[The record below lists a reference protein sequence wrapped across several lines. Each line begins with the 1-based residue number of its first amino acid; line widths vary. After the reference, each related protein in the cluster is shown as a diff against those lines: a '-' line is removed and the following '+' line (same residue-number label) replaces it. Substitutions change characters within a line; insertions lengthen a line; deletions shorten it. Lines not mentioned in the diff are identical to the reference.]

1 MADIVVIGSANMDT
15 VYSVKHIPAPG
26 ETIIAKSVMQNPG
39 GKGANQA
46 VAAGKLGGY
55 TAFIGAVGADAAGDA
70 LRTSLKSANVEPNGL
85 RICKELTGSA
95 FICVA
100 DSGEN
105 SIVVY
110 PGANACIS
118 VDDIYACE
126 QLIDTAKVCVMQ
138 LEIPH
143 DTVWQAVRL
152 CHKYN
157 VLVLLNPSP
166 VASIP
171 DDVLADTDI
180 LVPNEHEA
188 EALIDCEPTE
198 DALKK
203 YCIEKSI
210 KRIIMTMGSTGVW
223 NVTADFAEFYP
234 CNKVKAVDTT
244 GAGDCFLGALAA
256 HIANGRSIDEAI
268 RFAMAASAITVT
280 RAGAQQAMP
289 VLDEVNAAISIS

>member
-15 VYSVKHIPAPG
+15 VYSVRHIPAPG

-46 VAAGKLGGY
+46 VAAGKLGGH

-70 LRTSLKSANVEPNGL
+70 LRSSLQSANVETNGL
-85 RICKELTGSA
+85 KISQEPTGSA

-110 PGANACIS
+110 PGANACVN
-118 VDDIYACE
+118 VDDIHACE
-126 QLIDTAKVCVMQ
+126 QLIASAKVCVMQ
-138 LEIPH
+138 LEIPY

-152 CHKYN
+152 CHKHG
-157 VLVLLNPSP
+157 VQVLLNPSP
-166 VASIP
+166 VTTIP
-171 DDVLADTDI
+171 DDVLAATDV

-188 EALIDCEPTE
+188 QTLIGCDPTE
-198 DALKK
+198 DALKG
-203 YCIEKSI
+203 YCEAKGI

-223 NVTADFAEFYP
+223 NVTANSSEFYP

-289 VLDEVNAAISIS
+289 DLDEVNAAMA

>member
-15 VYSVKHIPAPG
+15 VYSVRHIPAPG

-46 VAAGKLGGY
+46 VAAGKLGGH
-55 TAFIGAVGADAAGDA
+55 TAFISAVGADAAGDA
-70 LRTSLKSANVEPNGL
+70 LRSSLQSANVETNGL
-85 RICKELTGSA
+85 KISQEPTGSA

-110 PGANACIS
+110 PGANACVN
-118 VDDIYACE
+118 VDDIHACE
-126 QLIDTAKVCVMQ
+126 QLIASAKVCVMQ
-138 LEIPH
+138 LEIPY

-152 CHKYN
+152 CHKHG
-157 VLVLLNPSP
+157 VQVLLNPSP
-166 VASIP
+166 VTAIP
-171 DDVLADTDI
+171 DDVLAATDV

-188 EALIDCEPTE
+188 QALIGCEPTE
-198 DALKK
+198 DALKG
-203 YCIEKSI
+203 YCEAKGI

-223 NVTADFAEFYP
+223 NVTANSSEFYP

-289 VLDEVNAAISIS
+289 DLDEVNAAMA

>member
-15 VYSVKHIPAPG
+15 VYSVRHIPAPG

-46 VAAGKLGGY
+46 VAAGKLGGH
-55 TAFIGAVGADAAGDA
+55 TAFISAVGADAAGDA
-70 LRTSLKSANVEPNGL
+70 LRSSLQSANVETNGL
-85 RICKELTGSA
+85 KISQEPTGSA

-110 PGANACIS
+110 PGANACVSI
-118 VDDIYACE
+118 DDIYACE
-126 QLIDTAKVCVMQ
+126 QLIASAKVCVMQ
-138 LEIPH
+138 LEIPY

-152 CHKYN
+152 CHKHG
-157 VLVLLNPSP
+157 VQVLLNPSP
-166 VASIP
+166 VTAIP
-171 DDVLADTDI
+171 DDVLAATDV

-188 EALIDCEPTE
+188 QALIGCEPTE
-198 DALKK
+198 DALKG
-203 YCIEKSI
+203 YCEAKGI

-223 NVTADFAEFYP
+223 NVTANSSEFYP

-289 VLDEVNAAISIS
+289 DLDEVNAAMA